1 MKTDSQFLIDI
12 DRILEAKAGA
22 KAKYVPRF
30 VVSYLKRIVHQD
42 EINGFLRS
50 VEGKVGVDFLEEGM
64 KFLDTKLDVHGL
76 ENLPDD
82 GRLCTFVSNH
92 PWADRTA
99 WRWATCSASI
109 TTGASN
115 TWSTTC

>member
-12 DRILEAKAGA
+12 DRILETKAGA

-64 KFLDTKLDVHGL
+64 KFLTRSWTCTGWRTC
-76 ENLPDD
+76 PTTD
-82 GRLCTFVSNH
+82 G
-92 PWADRTA
+92 
-99 WRWATCSASI
+99 SARS
-109 TTGASN
+109 
-115 TWSTTC
+115 